1 MMDPIWYFAIASIIA
16 VIGIVIVFGQLSNKL
31 EDQLNQGEVSSDFTQ
46 SLTTQ
51 LLIRVTIIEIVPI
64 LLIVFGFI
72 QLTGTESS
80 VIPLVLTLVV
90 LVIGLIRLFSKRDL
104 LQHSNID
111 QRTKVF
117 YQSTQRTAMML
128 AASFPIVT
136 IVAFMM

>member
-1 MMDPIWYFAIASIIA
+1 MDPIWYFAIASIIA

-46 SLTTQ
+46 RLTTQ

-90 LVIGLIRLFSKRDL
+90 FAVGLIRLFSKRDL
-104 LQHSNID
+104 LKHSNID

-117 YQSTQRTAMML
+117 YQSTQKTAMML

>member
-1 MMDPIWYFAIASIIA
+1 MDPIWYFAIASIIA

>member
-1 MMDPIWYFAIASIIA
+1 MDPIWYFAIASIIA

-46 SLTTQ
+46 RLTTQ

-90 LVIGLIRLFSKRDL
+90 FAVGLIRLLSKRDL
-104 LQHSNID
+104 LKHSNID
-111 QRTKVF
+111 KRTKVF
-117 YQSTQRTAMML
+117 YQSTQKTAMML